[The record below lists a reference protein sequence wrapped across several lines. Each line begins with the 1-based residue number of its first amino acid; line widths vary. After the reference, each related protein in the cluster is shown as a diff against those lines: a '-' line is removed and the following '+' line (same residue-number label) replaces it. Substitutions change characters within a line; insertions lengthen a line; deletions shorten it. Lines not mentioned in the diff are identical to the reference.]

1 MQVHEV
7 LATTCRPI
15 LQLAGDESIEIA
27 CRIMEIAGLPAVLLI
42 DSDRRYVGLL
52 TVRDIVNY
60 LANDNHTG
68 YDNAQFATRYAERG
82 PLPCCSRFD
91 SLLEIF
97 YRMDRDDLDAIVV
110 AEGDVHLGILTFD
123 AAAHYLLKR

>member
-7 LATTCRPI
+7 IATACHPI
-15 LQLAGDESIEIA
+15 VQLAGDESIEVA
-27 CRIMEIAGLPAVLLI
+27 CRLMEDAGLPAVLLI
-42 DSDRRYVGLL
+42 DSDRRCVGLL

-68 YDNAQFATRYAERG
+68 YDNAQLVTRNAARG

-97 YRMDRDDLDAIVV
+97 YRMDRDDLDAIIV
-110 AEGDVHLGILTFD
+110 AEGEVHLGILTFD